1 MTSLP
6 ARPVVITCSWDQVSM
21 YLAGFLA
28 PAQETMPPSRPGVPQ
43 VGSPGSA
50 VLWGTATPYRPSRRT
65 SLPSLGD
72 TIVAFPDLSPQPRNG
87 GWGLTWSWSAGL
99 PPAWTMETAGPP
111 KFPGIPPDPM
121 PCSPTPAGPDT
132 RLGPRVNGSG
142 AAPASKHNEGAPRGA
157 TFGAQSHGLWSGC
170 LRLAGSV
177 TPPPRK
183 TRFRL
188 LVPARPG
195 GIRTRRVPLKGFWIS
210 RSFLLSRTSWR

>member
-21 YLAGFLA
+21 YLTGFLA
-28 PAQETMPPSRPGVPQ
+28 PAHETMPPSLPGVPQ

-99 PPAWTMETAGPP
+99 PRRSPMETVESPT
-111 KFPGIPPDPM
+111 FPGNPLTI
-121 PCSPTPAGPDT
+121 CPALRPRRD
-132 RLGPRVNGSG
+132 RVRALGPGVNVPG
-142 AAPASKHNEGAPRGA
+142 AAPASKHNEGAPR
-157 TFGAQSHGLWSGC
+157 
-170 LRLAGSV
+170 
-177 TPPPRK
+177 
-183 TRFRL
+183 
-188 LVPARPG
+188 
-195 GIRTRRVPLKGFWIS
+195 
-210 RSFLLSRTSWR
+210 